1 MFMLL
6 LLCVCVF
13 ALCVVGGWMHWHW
26 LYSFAV
32 LAVAAPLAGAVLANM
47 HLGFVGNAFALL
59 AVLATTQVAF
69 WFGRGLARAYRPAD
83 A

>member
-1 MFMLL
+1 MFMFLLL
-6 LLCVCVF
+6 LLCVF
-13 ALCVVGGWMHWHW
+13 AFAVVGGWMHWHW
-26 LYSFAV
+26 LYSLAV

-59 AVLATTQVAF
+59 AVLATTQIAF
-69 WFGRGLARAYRPAD
+69 WLGRGLARAYRPAD

>member
-1 MFMLL
+1 MFTLL

-13 ALCVVGGWMHWHW
+13 AFGVAGGWMHWHW

-32 LAVAAPLAGAVLANM
+32 LAVATPLAGAILTNM
-47 HLGFVGNAFALL
+47 HLGFLGNTFALFT
-59 AVLATTQVAF
+59 VLATTQVGF
-69 WFGRGLARAYRPAD
+69 WLGRGLARAYRPAD

>member
-1 MFMLL
+1 MAMLL

-13 ALCVVGGWMHWHW
+13 ALSVVGGWMRWHW
-26 LYSFAV
+26 LYSFAI
-32 LAVAAPLAGAVLANM
+32 LAVATPLAGAILTNM
-47 HLGFVGNAFALL
+47 HLVFLGNAFALL

-69 WFGRGLARAYRPAD
+69 WLGRGLARAYRPAD

>member
-6 LLCVCVF
+6 LLGVCVV
-13 ALCVVGGWMHWHW
+13 ALCVFGGWMHWHW

-32 LAVAAPLAGAVLANM
+32 LAVAAPMAGAILTSM
-47 HLGFVGNAFALL
+47 HLGFREGAFGLL

-69 WFGRGLARAYRPAD
+69 WLGRGLARAYRPAD

>member
-1 MFMLL
+1 MATLL

-13 ALCVVGGWMHWHW
+13 ALGVAGGWMRWHW
-26 LYSFAV
+26 LYSFAI
-32 LAVAAPLAGAVLANM
+32 LAVATPLAGAILTNM
-47 HLGFVGNAFALL
+47 HLVFLGNAFALL

-69 WFGRGLARAYRPAD
+69 WLGRGLARAYRPAD